1 MYSWVMVRD
10 WPGGPIGGFHKPVAS
25 GDKWHHTGI
34 KALEKSFENDILV
47 LKPGNVKKK
56 KICEGKSRTKGNG
69 QYISKMAFC
78 NAS

>member
-1 MYSWVMVRD
+1 MDCQS
-10 WPGGPIGGFHKPVAS
+10 P
-25 GDKWHHTGI
+25 DKLHHTRI
-34 KALEKSFENDILV
+34 KALEKSFENDILA

>member
-1 MYSWVMVRD
+1 MYSWAMVRD
-10 WPGGPIGGFHKPVAS
+10 WPGGPFSGFHKPVARQVAPHWNKGAS
-25 GDKWHHTGI
+25 
-34 KALEKSFENDILV
+34 EKSFENDILAV
-47 LKPGNVKKK
+47 KPGNVKKK